1 LRHGVAGLGRM
12 LPVVQ
17 ADADDLLGVGHARPV
32 FEAPLGEVER
42 VAALTVLRKR
52 REPRE
57 RLAAPPPL
65 EDIVDRRWRL
75 ELHRLLGLL
84 DVEDPAVRLDA
95 EAHLVAALPA

>member
-1 LRHGVAGLGRM
+1 MYLLKRIGTFGTGL
-12 LPVVQ
+12 P
-17 ADADDLLGVGHARPV
+17 
-32 FEAPLGEVER
+32 
-42 VAALTVLRKR
+42 VAALTVLRTR

-95 EAHLVAALPA
+95 EAHLVAALHGGERHAAEHDLRPHARGRRGRQ